1 VSTAP
6 RSSGADD
13 DGIWDRSRV
22 ATVEDREGLPVLE
35 DAALHGLAGRVVTAL
50 DPHTEADRAAVLATF
65 LALFGVLVGTGP
77 HARVGGA
84 QHPARLNVVMVGKT
98 SKARKG
104 QTMQDVLPIMR
115 NVDSAFFDKGGML
128 DGFGSGEI
136 LVDAAAKRVEDDELG
151 RMLLFEPEF
160 ARLLDVCSRE
170 GSTLSSVVRNAYD
183 GGVLAARSR
192 TKTSE
197 AKGATV
203 HVLGHITQDELRS
216 SMTSL
221 QAGNGFG
228 NRFMYFAVRRS
239 KRLPSGGRLTEGE
252 VGVLGVEVGLAVESA
267 VTRREITR
275 TRAAEAV
282 WSRMYDAM
290 ADDDPGGLVGSM
302 TARAEA
308 HVLRLSVT
316 YALLDDA
323 DHIGVD
329 HLAAAW
335 AVWRYARASAQILF
349 GAAVGDSRT
358 EKVLAFIRAHP
369 KGVSST
375 DIHRHLGNNVTAM
388 QRAVILE
395 RLEDAGLVKTETT
408 ERPGPGRR
416 PVVTRALPWDASP
429 GAGCLP
435 AFDAFLRS
443 GPPGTGGPK

>member
-1 VSTAP
+1 MSSVP

-13 DGIWDRSRV
+13 DGIWDRPNV
-22 ATVEDREGLPVLE
+22 PAAEDREGLPVLE
-35 DAALHGLAGRVVTAL
+35 DDALHGLAGRVVTAL
-50 DPHTEADRAAVLATF
+50 EPHTEADRAAVLATF
-65 LALFGVLVGTGP
+65 LALFGVLVGSGP

-84 QHPARLNVVMVGKT
+84 QHPPRLNVVIVGKT

-115 NVDSAFFDKGGML
+115 NVDRAFFDDGGML

-170 GSTLSSVVRNAYD
+170 GSTLSSVVRNAFD

-216 SMTSL
+216 SMTGL

-228 NRFMYFAVRRS
+228 NRFMYFGVRRS
-239 KRLPSGGRLTEGE
+239 KRLPAGGHLSETE
-252 VGVLGVEVGLAVESA
+252 VGVLGVEVGLAVEAA
-267 VTRREITR
+267 VCRKRITR
-275 TRAAEAV
+275 TRAAEAI
-282 WSRMYDAM
+282 WARMYDA
-290 ADDDPGGLVGSM
+290 DPGGLVGSM

-308 HVLRLSVT
+308 HVLRLSLT
-316 YALLDDA
+316 YALLDNA

-329 HLAAAW
+329 HLKAAW
-335 AVWRYARASAQILF
+335 AVWRYARASAQLLF
-349 GAAVGDSRT
+349 GGSVGDSRT
-358 EKVLAFIRAHP
+358 EKVLAFIRAAGP
-369 KGVSST
+369 EGVSTT
-375 DIHRHLGNNVTAM
+375 DIHRHLGNNATAM

-395 RLEDAGLVKTETT
+395 RLEEAGLVRTETT
-408 ERPGPGRR
+408 ERAGPGRR
-416 PVVTRALPWDASP
+416 PVVTRALPWDPTP

-435 AFDAFLRS
+435 AFSAFLRS
-443 GPPGTGGPK
+443 GPPGAGGTK